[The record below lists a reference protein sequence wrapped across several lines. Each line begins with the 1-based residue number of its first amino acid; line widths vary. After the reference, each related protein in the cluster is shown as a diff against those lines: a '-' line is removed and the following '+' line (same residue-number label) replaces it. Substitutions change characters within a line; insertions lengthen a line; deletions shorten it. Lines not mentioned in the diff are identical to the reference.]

1 MFPGRGSLPHH
12 SHLMGGWAGEKRWAR
27 VKGLA
32 SPRHPGRSVEEPPQ
46 PVALGT
52 GWPWPQGAMVS
63 HRFVCQLL
71 QLCGQIQ
78 EASLGHVLFQL
89 EKAETEP

>member
-1 MFPGRGSLPHH
+1 MSPSTGSLPQHG
-12 SHLMGGWAGEKRWAR
+12 HLIGGQAGEESWAR
-27 VKGLA
+27 VNSFA
-32 SPRHPGRSVEEPPQ
+32 SPRHPGRSVEESSW

-52 GWPWPQGAMVS
+52 GWPWPWGAMGS
-63 HRFVCQLL
+63 HPIVCQLL

-78 EASLGHVLFQL
+78 EASLCHTLIQL